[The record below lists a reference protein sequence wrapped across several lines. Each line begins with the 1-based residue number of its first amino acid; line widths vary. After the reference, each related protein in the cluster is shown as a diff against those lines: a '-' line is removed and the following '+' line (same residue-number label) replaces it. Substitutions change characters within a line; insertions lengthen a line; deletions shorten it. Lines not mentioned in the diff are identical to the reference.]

1 MADIKA
7 GVEQYYLKREEGD
20 LDLVL
25 EVRNALVEVGLL
37 QKVLVAYDGNRFINE
52 ATGKASSVQRFLL
65 NRYWNQ
71 ELIFAEK
78 PSIEERYCLIP
89 NGTVEDWLRLF
100 KAKVL
105 PFVIAHDLPIKF

>member
-1 MADIKA
+1 MEQIKA
-7 GVEQYYLKREEGD
+7 GVEQYHLKRQEGE
-20 LDLVL
+20 LDLVA
-25 EVRNALVEVGLL
+25 EVRKALVESGLL
-37 QKVLVAYDGNRFINE
+37 QKVIDAYDNNRFIVE
-52 ATGKASSVQRFLL
+52 ASGKASSVQRFLL

-71 ELIFAEK
+71 ELIFSEK